1 MRFRWLKW
9 LALAMSVAACGG
21 DTEEPDTTPP
31 AVASVEPADGAT
43 NVDPTSKI
51 VLSFDEAIDRNTLDS
66 DLLHLE
72 LEGQARYGN
81 VAYDLDTFK
90 ATLSLSGPMQGGAS
104 YQGVLESGVR
114 DLAGNRL
121 AQPYRWTF
129 TVKP

>member
-1 MRFRWLKW
+1 MRFSWLKCCLL
-9 LALAMSVAACGG
+9 LACLASCGG

-43 NVDPTSKI
+43 GVDPSSKI
-51 VLSFDEAIDRNTLDS
+51 FLTFDEAIDRNTLDA

-81 VAYDLDTFK
+81 VSYDLDTFK
-90 ATLSLSGPMQGGAS
+90 ATLSMSGPMQAGAT

-121 AQPYRWTF
+121 AQTYRWTF
-129 TVKP
+129 TVRP